1 MPTLPLDTTIA
12 EAATTPEERTVSHFA
27 TAWARYPVI
36 WAPQVSPDGRWLAWT
51 WTGPDETGNVW
62 IAPTDGT
69 QPPRRLT
76 NGSDHFYVRSFSKD
90 GTQILLAQSVG
101 SSERDRLFLGKLPP
115 RGREAQVAAIEP
127 CPITA
132 LQDDYYVF
140 GGCFAPDG
148 KTLYYAASMDPETGK
163 AIEGQHIIAH
173 DLEDGSISSLAQGSS
188 LDEAGPRL
196 SPSGRRLLYHR
207 HDRAPGGSQVW
218 LLDLDVLSTEDHRDI
233 ELINFGDKL
242 RARAHWLNDEL
253 LLVLGE
259 TESHQRVGTFDL
271 RQGELSWLID
281 DAERDIESV
290 IPGHNGTH
298 AAVIGY
304 QQGVLRATRLEI
316 AAGTEAPFKTDAASL
331 LPIAELPDGSW
342 ITESYCSR
350 DVHHLIRIDLTT
362 DRRIDLSHSADR
374 LSAVA
379 NGLTGSDF
387 ASAALYRWQAPDGL
401 NIQGWLYRPRTKSR
415 GLVAYI
421 HGGPTWHSENWV
433 NPIIQFLVGQGFT
446 VLDPNYRGS
455 TGYGRGFR
463 EAIKEQG
470 WGGAEQLDIRAG
482 IEQLIAD
489 GLAEPG
495 KVGMVGTS
503 YGGYSSWYGLT
514 KFPDLINAAMP
525 ICGMYHLTIDYDE
538 TGMPHG
544 RAYSEEMMGGTPR
557 DLPDRYYQASPANFL
572 KQIKGRLLVVQG
584 LRDTNVS
591 PQNAW
596 VAFRDLQQA
605 KIPFDNLLFSDEGH
619 GIYKAGN
626 RALLLAKMEA
636 FFAAAFND
644 GN

>member
-1 MPTLPLDTTIA
+1 MPTSPLDDALA
-12 EAATTPEERTVSHFA
+12 EATRLPEHRTVSQFA
-27 TAWARYPVI
+27 AAWAQYPII
-36 WAPQVSPDGRWLAWT
+36 WSPRVSPDGRWLAWT

-62 IAPTDGT
+62 IAATDGT

-76 NGSDHFYVRSFSKD
+76 DGSDHFYVRGFSKD
-90 GTQILLAQSVG
+90 GTQILLAQSIG
-101 SSERDRLFLGKLPP
+101 SSERDRLFLGKLPS
-115 RGREAQVAAIEP
+115 RGREAQLATIQP
-127 CPITA
+127 CPVTA

-163 AIEGQHIIAH
+163 AIEGQHIIAQ
-173 DLEDGSISSLAQGSS
+173 DLETGAISSLAQGTS

-196 SPSGRRLLYHR
+196 SPSGRHLLYHR

-218 LLDLDVLSTEDHRDI
+218 VIDLDAAPTDDHRDL
-233 ELINFGDKL
+233 EVINLGDKL
-242 RARAHWLNDEL
+242 KARAHWLTDDL

-259 TESHQRVGTFDL
+259 TEETQQVGIFNLHQGKLT
-271 RQGELSWLID
+271 WLVD
-281 DAERDIESV
+281 KPHLDIEAV
-290 IPGHNGTH
+290 IPGHDGRY

-304 QQGVLRATRLEI
+304 QLGVLRAVRLEI
-316 AAGTEAPFKTDAASL
+316 ATGAETPFKTDAASL

-342 ITESYCSR
+342 VAEGYSSR
-350 DVHHLIRIDLTT
+350 EVHHLIRVDLTT
-362 DRRIDLSHSADR
+362 DRRTDLSHSADR
-374 LSAVA
+374 LEAVA
-379 NGLTGSDF
+379 NGLVSSDF
-387 ASAALYRWQAPDGL
+387 VPAALYRWQAVDGL
-401 NIQGWLYRPRTKSR
+401 NIQGWLYRPRVKSR
-415 GLVAYI
+415 GLIAYI

-455 TGYGRGFR
+455 TGYGRAFR
-463 EAIKEQG
+463 EAIKQQG
-470 WGGAEQLDIRAG
+470 WGGAEQQDIRAG

-489 GLAEPG
+489 GLAEAG
-495 KVGMVGTS
+495 RIGMVGTS

-544 RAYSEEMMGGTPR
+544 RAYSEEMMGGTPN
-557 DLPDRYYQASPANFL
+557 DLPERYFQASPANFL
-572 KQIKGRLLVVQG
+572 QQIKGRLLVVQG

-596 VAFRDLQQA
+596 VAFRDLQRA
-605 KIPFDNLLFSDEGH
+605 GIPFEDLLFSDEGH

-626 RALLLAKMEA
+626 RARLLTRMEQFFGTA
-636 FFAAAFND
+636 FDSKN
-644 GN
+644 